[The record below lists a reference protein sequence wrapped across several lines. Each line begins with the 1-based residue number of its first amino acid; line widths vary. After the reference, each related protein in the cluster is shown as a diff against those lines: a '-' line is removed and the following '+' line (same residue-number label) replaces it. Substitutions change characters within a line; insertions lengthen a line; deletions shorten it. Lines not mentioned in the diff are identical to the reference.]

1 MLQSYLVIK
10 MSKVDHWNKVLQFPD
25 IDHHPWQGCISAH
38 EIHLMSSWSVL
49 FKITWRTS
57 ILQYYCF

>member
-1 MLQSYLVIK
+1 
-10 MSKVDHWNKVLQFPD
+10 VLQFPD

-38 EIHLMSSWSVL
+38 EIHLMPSWSVL